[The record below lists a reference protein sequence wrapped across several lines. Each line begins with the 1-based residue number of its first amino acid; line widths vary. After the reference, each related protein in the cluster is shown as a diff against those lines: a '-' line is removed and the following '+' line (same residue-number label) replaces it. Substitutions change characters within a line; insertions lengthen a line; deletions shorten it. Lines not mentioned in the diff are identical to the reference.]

1 MDVDEGPVHHLL
13 SADSIKMMG
22 ESVGVS
28 NLNEDAAMRLSEA
41 LEFRFAL
48 QKLLFKT
55 VSHVGLHQERDPH
68 MTTFIATTVTYH
80 PTPILVPSLLPLG
93 IRLPHP

>member
-28 NLNEDAAMRLSEA
+28 NLNEDAAMRLSED
-41 LEFRFAL
+41 LEFRFTL
-48 QKLLFKT
+48 QKLLFKIQKPLVMLVST
-55 VSHVGLHQERDPH
+55 VPPR
-68 MTTFIATTVTYH
+68 T
-80 PTPILVPSLLPLG
+80 
-93 IRLPHP
+93 